1 MTKITSIAALPGE
14 YRISMED
21 LGEYVSK
28 TYGPQTIS
36 SRKFGF
42 LVREKSIAFKNS
54 VIPDFMH
61 EYADTKLFTKENPN
75 PSTSDRMKIFRE
87 ESIKISTTVCKM
99 ALEKANISPK
109 EVTHII
115 TVTCTGLSA
124 PGLEI
129 QLTQTLSLHTE
140 VVKYSINFMGCYAAF
155 HAIRLADTIVKSSPE
170 SKILIVCTE
179 LCSLHY
185 RFDESDDNILS
196 TYLFSDGCAA
206 AIVSGK
212 GHNQAALEI
221 LDTQSNIF
229 LEGQNDMAW
238 YIGNNGF
245 EMLLNKNI
253 PIYLRENLS
262 QIYTNLL
269 LKNNIGKEEVGKYA
283 IHPGGK
289 NILKAFEHAIGIKGE
304 ELTESYQV
312 LSEFGNMSSATVL
325 FVLEKM
331 LYGEP
336 QKYVIYSAAFG
347 PGLTVESAL
356 FKKVTHGKS

>member
-1 MTKITSIAALPGE
+1 MQE
-14 YRISMED
+14 

-28 TYGPQTIS
+28 TYGPQNIS

-54 VIPDFMH
+54 VIPDFIP
-61 EYADTKLFTKENPN
+61 EYADPKLFTKENPN
-75 PSTSDRMKIFRE
+75 PSTSERMKVFCE
-87 ESIKISTTVCKM
+87 ESVKISTAVSKM
-99 ALEKANISPK
+99 ALEKANILPR

-129 QLTQTLSLHTE
+129 QLTQTLSLQPD
-140 VVKYSINFMGCYAAF
+140 VVKYGINFMGCYAAF
-155 HAIRLADTIVKSSPE
+155 HAIRLADTIIKSSPN
-170 SKILIVCTE
+170 SNILIVCTE

-206 AIVSGK
+206 AVISGK
-212 GHNQAALEI
+212 EQNQPSLEI
-221 LDTQSNIF
+221 LDTQSTLF

-238 YIGNNGF
+238 YVGNHGF

-262 QIYTNLL
+262 QIYTNFL
-269 LKNNIGKEEVGKYA
+269 LKNNISKDEVGKYA

-289 NILKAFEHAIGIKGE
+289 NILKAFEHAIGITSE
-304 ELTESYQV
+304 ELGESYEI
-312 LSEFGNMSSATVL
+312 LSECGNMSSATVL

-331 LYGEP
+331 LYGDQ
-336 QKYVIYSAAFG
+336 QKDMIYSAAFG

-356 FKKVTHGKS
+356 FKKVSHEKS